1 MPHRIEQG
9 SNALTRQT
17 VLNFVLQVLQSS
29 DLLVEM
35 PEFKYKVKY
44 KVKYLSTFKSVSYK

>member
-44 KVKYLSTFKSVSYK
+44 LSTFKSVSYK